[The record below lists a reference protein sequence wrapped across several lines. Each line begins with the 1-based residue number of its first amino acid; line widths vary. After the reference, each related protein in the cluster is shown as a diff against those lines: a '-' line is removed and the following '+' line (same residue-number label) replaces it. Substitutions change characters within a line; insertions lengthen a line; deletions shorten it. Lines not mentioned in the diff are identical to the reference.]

1 MAAIDFDMKFVFVS
15 VGCEGSAN
23 DMKVLRKAIER
34 GGFTVPQ
41 GRYYLA
47 DAGYANTGRFLCP
60 FRGHMYHLS
69 QFQQVARSSRYR
81 SAEDLFNHRH
91 AQLRNVV
98 ERAFGVV
105 KNRFKILR
113 IMHPYKFKKQCLV
126 VLACFILHN
135 FIIIQNELQND
146 NDDFLDHQEEQQE
159 QEDEEDE
166 DSDEESDEEND
177 PTDIHVG
184 DVLRTTIKNSLWE
197 KMQNRRNQRN

>member
-1 MAAIDFDMKFVFVS
+1 MRNDFDMKFVFIS

-23 DMKVLRKAIER
+23 DMKVLRKAIEK
-34 GGFTVPQ
+34 GFTVPQ

-47 DAGYANTGRFLCP
+47 DAGYANTGRFLRP

-81 SAEDLFNHRH
+81 SAENLFNHRH
-91 AQLRNVV
+91 AQLRNVI

-166 DSDEESDEEND
+166 ESDEEND
-177 PTDIHVG
+177 LTDIHVG
-184 DVLRTTIKNSLWE
+184 DVL
-197 KMQNRRNQRN
+197 